1 MGLRSSPVVE
11 LGVSP
16 EVGPV
21 VGPGVGPG
29 LGRSTDSRRP
39 LWYS

>member
-1 MGLRSSPVVE
+1 MGLRSSPVVG
-11 LGVSP
+11 LGVGP

-29 LGRSTDSRRP
+29 LGRSTDSCRP
-39 LWYS
+39 LRYS